1 MVDPSIVQEW
11 LAKADEDF
19 EFARIN
25 LSEQMP
31 FPAQI
36 CFHFQQSCEKYLKA
50 YIIANELGFRKTHDL
65 PLLLTQCATVD
76 PRFVSFAEDC
86 EFLATFY
93 VETRYPVH
101 WPVTFSLDQA
111 LKAYQSAKAI
121 RGFVIDRLAEYLP
134 KP

>member
-1 MVDPSIVQEW
+1 MADPNIVQEW
-11 LAKADEDF
+11 LTKADEDF

-25 LSEQMP
+25 LSEQKP

-36 CFHFQQSCEKYLKA
+36 CFHFQQSVEKYLKA

-65 PLLLTQCATVD
+65 PLLLNQCANLE
-76 PRFVSFAEDC
+76 PRFESLAEGC

-101 WPVTFSLDQA
+101 WPVDFSHDQA
-111 LKAYQSAKAI
+111 LKAHQSAKAI
-121 RGFVIDRLAEYLP
+121 REFVNDRLAQYLP
-134 KP
+134 KS